1 MITRIVCISAL
12 RAKGDMGA
20 IIQSLFYVTN
30 VLQTSEVVLCLLQCI
45 LVEHDHFICK
55 HKKTPSSMFTI
66 LDAQISTW
74 LIKGFLGR
82 LEFRLVHIF
91 REANEVADRLAGQ
104 PAVGRNS
111 VDYSVGLQLPCEVF
125 LAFRSDQL
133 ALPVLRKRKR
143 VVFDDKG
150 SGRLRDPY

>member
-1 MITRIVCISAL
+1 MIKSSKQRRNTFY
-12 RAKGDMGA
+12 
-20 IIQSLFYVTN
+20 QSKAVD
-30 VLQTSEVVLCLLQCI
+30 LCCL
-45 LVEHDHFICK
+45 E
-55 HKKTPSSMFTI
+55 
-66 LDAQISTW
+66 ISTW